1 MRDVRVIA
9 AATIRECARRRVFG
23 VVIVLTIAFLALYAL
38 GNSLVF
44 DHALRGRTDTGS
56 GSVDLRTLAG
66 ATLIGLAMFATLF
79 LGAIVAVFL
88 TMNVVRG
95 DAELGLLQPVIVRP
109 AGREAFIAGRF
120 AAAAIVCSGY
130 NLAVYLASVTI
141 TGLIGDWWPDSV
153 LLPGLALAAAAVV
166 VASLSLL
173 GSVYLP
179 TVANGIAILM
189 LFGGGLIAG
198 LMGQIGDALNSGTLQ
213 SVATITAW
221 ALPFEA
227 LYEAGLHALTSGT
240 YGITGVIV
248 RLGPLGGAQA
258 AGPGLVLWTVAYLAL
273 AVAAAIASLRR
284 RDL

>member
-9 AATIRECARRRVFG
+9 LATLRECARRRVF
-23 VVIVLTIAFLALYAL
+23 VIVLILTAAFLALYTL
-38 GNSLVF
+38 GNSIVF

-66 ATLIGLAMFATLF
+66 ATLLGLAMFATLF
-79 LGAIVAVFL
+79 LGAVVAVFL

-120 AAAAIVCSGY
+120 AAAAIVCSAY
-130 NLAVYLASVTI
+130 NLAVYTGSVLI
-141 TGLIGDWWPDSV
+141 TGLIGGWWPDSIV
-153 LLPGLALAAAAVV
+153 LPGLALAAAAIV
-166 VASLSLL
+166 VAALSLL
-173 GSVYLP
+173 GSVHLP
-179 TVANGIAILM
+179 TVANGIAVLM
-189 LFGGGLIAG
+189 LFGGGLVAG
-198 LMGQIGDALNSGTLQ
+198 LMGQIGDALNSHTLQ
-213 SVATITAW
+213 RIATVTAW

-227 LYEAGLHALTSGT
+227 LYQAGLHALTSGT
-240 YGITGVIV
+240 YGVTGVIV
-248 RLGPLGGAQA
+248 HLGPLGGAQA
-258 AGPGLVLWTVAYLAL
+258 AGPGLVAWTLAYLAL